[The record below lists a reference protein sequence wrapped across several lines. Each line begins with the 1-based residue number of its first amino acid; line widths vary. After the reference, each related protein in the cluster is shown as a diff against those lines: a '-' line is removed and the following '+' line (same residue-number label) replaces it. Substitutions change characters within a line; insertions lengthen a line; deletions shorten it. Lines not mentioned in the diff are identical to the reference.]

1 MKTYSN
7 LYDKCLDHSFIKA
20 MILEAAKG
28 KRKRVD
34 VRRVLEKIDHY
45 VDIIY
50 NMLLTM
56 TYKAHIPRATII
68 QEGTRPKKREIRK
81 IRFFDQIIHH
91 IVIKACYEVFTHGMY
106 EFCCGSVPDRGIHYG
121 KRYIE
126 RWIATDRKNT
136 KYCCQMDI
144 RHYFDSVDHEVLKR
158 LLRRKITDKRMLW
171 LLDEI
176 IDSCETGIPLG
187 YYTSQWFANF
197 FLEGLDHY
205 IKEQLHVKYYVRY
218 LDDMVIFGRNKKE
231 LHRAR
236 AAIAAYLENN
246 LKLQM
251 KEKPTKAKKKGRT
264 IRAFKRDISLWL
276 FCVPGVILTFIFSYI
291 PMYGVQIA
299 FRRFNATAG
308 ITKSPWVGM
317 YYFERFFN
325 SPYFASTIKNT
336 LILSLYGLVV
346 SFPIPIILALMLNSF
361 RHKRYRKVIQTVTY
375 APNFISTV
383 VMCGMIIL
391 FLSPSVGVINHVLEA
406 IGIPAVNFMAK
417 KAYWRHIYV
426 WTGVWQSTG
435 WSSVIYFAALAGISP
450 ELHEAAKVD
459 GATKLQLIR
468 HIDLPLIMPTATI
481 LLIMNCGSILS
492 VGFEKAFL
500 LQNNLNASVSE
511 IISTYVYKVGLINN
525 DMSYSSAIGL
535 FNTIVNMV
543 MLIIVNTISDKL
555 SGNSL
560 W

>member
-1 MKTYSN
+1 
-7 LYDKCLDHSFIKA
+7 
-20 MILEAAKG
+20 
-28 KRKRVD
+28 
-34 VRRVLEKIDHY
+34 
-45 VDIIY
+45 
-50 NMLLTM
+50 
-56 TYKAHIPRATII
+56 
-68 QEGTRPKKREIRK
+68 
-81 IRFFDQIIHH
+81 
-91 IVIKACYEVFTHGMY
+91 
-106 EFCCGSVPDRGIHYG
+106 
-121 KRYIE
+121 
-126 RWIATDRKNT
+126 
-136 KYCCQMDI
+136 
-144 RHYFDSVDHEVLKR
+144 
-158 LLRRKITDKRMLW
+158 
-171 LLDEI
+171 
-176 IDSCETGIPLG
+176 
-187 YYTSQWFANF
+187 
-197 FLEGLDHY
+197 
-205 IKEQLHVKYYVRY
+205 
-218 LDDMVIFGRNKKE
+218 
-231 LHRAR
+231 
-236 AAIAAYLENN
+236 
-246 LKLQM
+246 M

-459 GATKLQLIR
+459 GATKLETFR
-468 HIDLPLIMPTATI
+468 SVTLPLLKDTI
-481 LLIMNCGSILS
+481 VLTTLLRTIWEFNSVDLIFSLTNGGPVGKTTTLS
-492 VGFEKAFL
+492 MLIANQAL
-500 LQNNLNASVSE
+500 TTNN
-511 IISTYVYKVGLINN
+511 YGYG
-525 DMSYSSAIGL
+525 SAISVVSFL
-535 FNTIVNMV
+535 ILTIIA
-543 MLIIVNTISDKL
+543 IIYMKA
-555 SGNSL
+555 SGFAKGSES
-560 W
+560 

>member
-1 MKTYSN
+1 
-7 LYDKCLDHSFIKA
+7 
-20 MILEAAKG
+20 
-28 KRKRVD
+28 
-34 VRRVLEKIDHY
+34 
-45 VDIIY
+45 
-50 NMLLTM
+50 
-56 TYKAHIPRATII
+56 
-68 QEGTRPKKREIRK
+68 
-81 IRFFDQIIHH
+81 
-91 IVIKACYEVFTHGMY
+91 
-106 EFCCGSVPDRGIHYG
+106 
-121 KRYIE
+121 
-126 RWIATDRKNT
+126 
-136 KYCCQMDI
+136 
-144 RHYFDSVDHEVLKR
+144 
-158 LLRRKITDKRMLW
+158 
-171 LLDEI
+171 
-176 IDSCETGIPLG
+176 
-187 YYTSQWFANF
+187 
-197 FLEGLDHY
+197 
-205 IKEQLHVKYYVRY
+205 
-218 LDDMVIFGRNKKE
+218 
-231 LHRAR
+231 
-236 AAIAAYLENN
+236 
-246 LKLQM
+246 M

-426 WTGVWQSTG
+426 WTRRMAEYRMELCYLLRSTRRHQ
-435 WSSVIYFAALAGISP
+435 P